1 MKKFLKFVWGLF
13 AIIGILTTAVLV
25 YSYFA
30 DYYISIYKT
39 LEKQHDDYVQLLR
52 TSGALEKDMVAY
64 EMRINQDSVRAKEIM
79 DYFCLDTL
87 YDADADTWTKALAI
101 AQMVAANIPHDNQK
115 IQPEHRNAIDL
126 WKYTKEVAPAF
137 NCRLHSILTFELLLA
152 AGMDARFVTC
162 LPEDKDDNDCH
173 VVNEEIGRAHV

>member
-30 DYYISIYKT
+30 DYYISIDKT

-79 DYFCLDTL
+79 DYL
-87 YDADADTWTKALAI
+87 I
-101 AQMVAANIPHDNQK
+101 HVI
-115 IQPEHRNAIDL
+115 
-126 WKYTKEVAPAF
+126 KE
-137 NCRLHSILTFELLLA
+137 
-152 AGMDARFVTC
+152 
-162 LPEDKDDNDCH
+162 KK
-173 VVNEEIGRAHV
+173 